1 MMNRSHLGR
10 KKNRNRTPPPR
21 RLVWAHSCDR
31 SIDGWMDGSWWTASA
46 CCDTVPWNHDG
57 RLSRRGCNGS
67 SSRNRCPRK
76 WIDRYAPAYWNL
88 PSLSLL
94 SSRPFSPF
102 LSLSFSRFSL
112 VPSSR
117 GHQVRMHATRMHA
130 FWRSIPSVES
140 AWACMRV
147 CASAWILLRG
157 WEMDEEAAIVLG
169 CVISMRY
176 FFARMGEWIHRNSIC
191 SFF

>member
-1 MMNRSHLGR
+1 MDATVLHPATTVLESG
-10 KKNRNRTPPPR
+10 
-21 RLVWAHSCDR
+21 
-31 SIDGWMDGSWWTASA
+31 SIDTRQR
-46 CCDTVPWNHDG
+46 TETFLLFPFF
-57 RLSRRGCNGS
+57 RL
-67 SSRNRCPRK
+67 
-76 WIDRYAPAYWNL
+76 AL
-88 PSLSLL
+88 FLLFSLS
-94 SSRPFSPF
+94 S
-102 LSLSFSRFSL
+102 SRFSL

-140 AWACMRV
+140 ARACMRV